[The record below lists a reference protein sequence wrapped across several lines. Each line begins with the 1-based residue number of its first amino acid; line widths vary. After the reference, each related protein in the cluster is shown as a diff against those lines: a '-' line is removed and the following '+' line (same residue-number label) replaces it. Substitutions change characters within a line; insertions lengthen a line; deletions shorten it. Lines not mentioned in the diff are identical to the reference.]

1 MEAAPLGPRCAA
13 RRWGPAAC
21 HIRAADSVLRDSPPS
36 ESRTPTCSCAVL
48 RLLRR
53 LCVSVASGLG
63 GPPASPLHCPR
74 ASLHVRAPESSADTS
89 ELARGAHGPAHGVR
103 ARTASHS
110 EPSMLP
116 EGCCGFATVGHGAKT
131 PGVTV
136 RPGSVSQIRIG
147 FANDWR
153 GFPAVADS
161 PRLVRGGAVQRPGA
175 TAPGCPAPT
184 AGPVLGPARS

>member
-1 MEAAPLGPRCAA
+1 MGAHAGPRSRCYTTYSVAERVA
-13 RRWGPAAC
+13 SSGTRMFHGQPLRPALHWKQLLWGHAVPPGGGGQRRATC
-21 HIRAADSVLRDSPPS
+21 RAADSVLRDSPPS

-116 EGCCGFATVGHGAKT
+116 EGCCGFATVGHGAKN
-131 PGVTV
+131 PGVTA
-136 RPGSVSQIRIG
+136 RPG
-147 FANDWR
+147 
-153 GFPAVADS
+153 
-161 PRLVRGGAVQRPGA
+161 
-175 TAPGCPAPT
+175 
-184 AGPVLGPARS
+184 